1 MQTITINSKTSVNTN
16 TRTATA
22 ATRSLFPK
30 EARFEANRFGI
41 VAALVL
47 VQVSIAGFNVVV
59 PAMAGASIWAM
70 APGIFMAFM
79 SNSLAFA
86 QMKMKWV
93 LSAFAI
99 SMLVNAFISVYYL
112 VQLAAA

>member
-1 MQTITINSKTSVNTN
+1 MQTITINSKTSVNTT
-16 TRTATA
+16 TRTAT
-22 ATRSLFPK
+22 ATRSLFPN

-47 VQVSIAGFNVVV
+47 IQVSVAGFNVVV

-70 APGIFMAFM
+70 TPGIFMAFM

-99 SMLVNAFISVYYL
+99 SMLVNAVISVYYL
-112 VQLAAA
+112 VQLAVA